1 MVQVRKIKKNIP
13 HSSEDVSG
21 PGGKPLFVITDP

>member
-1 MVQVRKIKKNIP
+1 MVAVGGKNIP

-21 PGGKPLFVITDP
+21 PRGKPLFVITDP